1 MQIRLVATVLLSL
14 LLASRADAQFRV
26 ADPAPGEQFHV
37 ELGLMFWNPTPGLQ
51 IQTGGLAALG
61 ESEVDFVQ
69 EFGIE
74 NERFSEFRA
83 VLKAAKKH
91 KIRVSHVL
99 AEYNAATTLQRTI
112 VFGGRTFPVSVPAT
126 ADLQWRVWR
135 FGYEWDFVA
144 SDRGVVGLVTELKF
158 NQVSADLE
166 AVGLGN
172 ELTEVSAPVPTIGA
186 LARVYPHKTFSL
198 TAEFTGFKV
207 PGFLAKK
214 ITDAID
220 DDADA
225 KVFDLDVYGTVNFG
239 SHVGAQLGYRSLTA
253 DYLFDEDA
261 GDLELKGWYFGGL
274 VRF

>member
-1 MQIRLVATVLLSL
+1 MQIRLVATLLLSL
-14 LLASRADAQFRV
+14 LLASRAEAQFRV
-26 ADPAPGEQFHV
+26 PDPAPGEQFRV
-37 ELGLMFWNPTPGLQ
+37 ELGLFFWQPTPGLQ
-51 IQTGGLAALG
+51 IQTGSLAALG

-74 NERFSEFRA
+74 NERFNEFRA
-83 VLKAAKKH
+83 VIKAAKKH

-99 AEYNAATTLQRTI
+99 AEYDAATTLQRTI
-112 VFGGRTFPVSVPAT
+112 VFGGQTFPVSVPAT
-126 ADLQWRVWR
+126 ANLQWRVWR

-144 SDRGVVGLVTELKF
+144 MDRAVVGFVTELKF
-158 NQVSADLE
+158 NHVSADLE
-166 AVGLGN
+166 ALGFGS
-172 ELTEVSAPVPTIGA
+172 ELTEVSAPVPTIGGI
-186 LARVYPHKTFSL
+186 ARVYPHKTFSL

-207 PGFLAKK
+207 PGFLANR

-220 DDADA
+220 NDADA
-225 KVFDLDVYGTVNFG
+225 KVFDLDLYGTVNFG
-239 SHVGAQLGYRSLTA
+239 SHVGAHVGYRSLTA

>member
-1 MQIRLVATVLLSL
+1 MHIRLVAALLLSL

-26 ADPAPGEQFHV
+26 EKPASGEQFHV
-37 ELGLMFWNPTPGLQ
+37 ELGLMFWQPTPVLQ

-61 ESEVDFVQ
+61 QNEVDFVQ

-74 NERFSEFRA
+74 NERFNEFRS
-83 VLKAAKKH
+83 VIKAGKKH

-112 VFGGRTFPVSVPAT
+112 VFGGQTFPVSVPAT
-126 ADLQWRVWR
+126 ADLKWGVWR

-144 SDRGVVGLVTELKF
+144 MDRAVVGVLTELKV
-158 NQVSADLE
+158 NHVSADLE
-166 AVGLGN
+166 AIGFGS
-172 ELTEVSAPVPTIGA
+172 ELTDVTAPVPTIGG

-214 ITDAID
+214 FTDAVD
-220 DDADA
+220 NNADA
-225 KVFDLDVYGTVNFG
+225 KVFDLDLYGTVNFG
-239 SHVGAQLGYRSLTA
+239 SHVGAQLGYRSLSA
-253 DYLFDEDA
+253 DYLLDEDA

>member
-14 LLASRADAQFRV
+14 LLAARADAQFRV

-74 NERFSEFRA
+74 NERFNEFRA

-99 AEYNAATTLQRTI
+99 AEYNAAATLQRTI

-144 SDRGVVGLVTELKF
+144 NDRGVVGVVTELKF

-166 AVGLGN
+166 AVGLGS

-225 KVFDLDVYGTVNFG
+225 KVFDLDLYGTVNFG